1 MKEFVREMISKVTA
15 FIEEYG
21 MIDAHDLVAAGVS
34 GGADSLC
41 LLFMLL
47 EYRKKV
53 PFDLV
58 VVHVNHGI
66 REDAAMDAQFVK
78 DICEKENLPFY
89 LVEEDVCKLAKER
102 HLSEEEA
109 GRVVRYAAFD
119 AALEQFKARE
129 NQSCKIAVAHHAGDS
144 AETLLFHLFRG
155 TGIYGLSGILPVN
168 DRVIRPLLTCSRE
181 EIETYLKQKGQ
192 DWCMDSTN
200 EEDTY
205 SRNRIRHHILGYAK
219 EHINEKSIEH
229 AANAALQIAS
239 LRQYLEGEV
248 EKMAS
253 RVATKREK
261 ELETN
266 IELVKEYA
274 PFLQEQY
281 WIWALSYVS
290 PGRKDITSK
299 HVKALGELAEKSGS
313 KQLDCPGNLQVVK
326 EYNLLRLKVTKKSE
340 GDSLDKNQEDAQ
352 LLIEEEGSY
361 ELKEG
366 SVLEVS
372 YISPE
377 QIDGIVE
384 NKYTKYFDY
393 DKICSCLKVRFRQ
406 AGDYLCINDSNQ
418 KKTLKEYFIQE
429 KIPISMRQEIP
440 LIADE
445 HHILWIMGYRISAY
459 YKVTK
464 ETKKIIKMTLRRDET
479 CQKE

>member
-1 MKEFVREMISKVTA
+1 MISKVTA

-78 DICEKENLPFY
+78 AFCEKENLPFY
-89 LVEEDVCKLAKER
+89 LVEEDVCKLAKEK

-119 AALEQFKARE
+119 AALEEYKEKE
-129 NQSCKIAVAHHAGDS
+129 NQGCKIAVAHHAGDS

-155 TGIYGLSGILPVN
+155 TGIYGLSGILPVSG
-168 DRVIRPLLTCSRE
+168 RIIRPLLTCSRE
-181 EIETYLKQKGQ
+181 EIEEYLKQKGQ

-229 AANAALQIAS
+229 TANAALQIAA

-248 EKMAS
+248 EKVAS
-253 RVATKREK
+253 RVAAKREN

-266 IELVKEYA
+266 LELLKEYA

-281 WIWALSYVS
+281 WLWALSDVS

-299 HVKALGELAEKSGS
+299 HVKALGELAEKFGS
-313 KQLDCPGNLQVVK
+313 KKLDLPGNLQAVK
-326 EYNLLRLKVTKKSE
+326 EYNLLRLKVS
-340 GDSLDKNQEDAQ
+340 GDGNQDSLDKKREYVQ
-352 LLIEEEGSY
+352 LLLDEEGSY
-361 ELKEG
+361 ELKDG
-366 SVLEVS
+366 SLLEVS
-372 YISPE
+372 YINPE
-377 QIDGIVE
+377 QIEGIEE

-393 DKICSCLKVRFRQ
+393 DKINSCLKVRFRQ
-406 AGDYLCINDSNQ
+406 TGDYLCINDSNQ

-429 KIPISMRQEIP
+429 KIPASMRSKIP
-440 LIADE
+440 VIADQN
-445 HHILWIMGYRISAY
+445 HILWVMGHRISAY
-459 YKVTK
+459 YKVTE
-464 ETKKIIKMTLRRDET
+464 ETQKILKMTVRRDET
-479 CQKE
+479 CQKESAFY

>member
-1 MKEFVREMISKVTA
+1 MISKVTA
-15 FIEEYG
+15 LIEEYG

-119 AALEQFKARE
+119 AALEQFGKKE
-129 NQSCKIAVAHHAGDS
+129 TQGYKIAVAHHAGDS

-155 TGIYGLSGILPVN
+155 TGIYGLSGILPVSG
-168 DRVIRPLLTCSRE
+168 RVIRPLLTCSRE

-229 AANAALQIAS
+229 TANAALQIAS

-248 EKMAS
+248 EKMAF
-253 RVATKREK
+253 RVATKREN

-281 WIWALSYVS
+281 WLWALSYVS

-299 HVKALGELAEKSGS
+299 HVKALSELAEKSGR
-313 KQLDCPGNLQVVK
+313 KKLDLPGNVEALK
-326 EYNLLRLKVTKKSE
+326 EYNLLRIKVLKHKE
-340 GDSLDKNQEDAQ
+340 GDISDKNQEKAQ

-361 ELKEG
+361 ELKDG
-366 SVLEVS
+366 SALEVS

-393 DKICSCLKVRFRQ
+393 DKINSCLKIRFRQ
-406 AGDYLCINDSNQ
+406 TGDYLCINDNLQ

-429 KIPISMRQEIP
+429 KIPVNMRSEVP
-440 LIADE
+440 VIADAN
-445 HHILWIMGYRISAY
+445 HILWILGYRISAY

-464 ETKKIIKMTLRRDET
+464 ETKKIVKITLRRNERW
-479 CQKE
+479 QKE

>member
-1 MKEFVREMISKVTA
+1 MISKVTA

-53 PFDLV
+53 PFDLI

-66 REDAAMDAQFVK
+66 REEATADADFVSRLCK
-78 DICEKENLPFY
+78 KEKLAFY
-89 LVEEDVCKLAKER
+89 LVEENVKELAKEE

-109 GRVVRYAAFD
+109 GRKVRYAAFEN
-119 AALEQFKARE
+119 ALKIYNEKGERR
-129 NQSCKIAVAHHAGDS
+129 CKIAVAHHAADS

-155 TGIYGLSGILPVN
+155 TGVYGLSGILPVN

-181 EIETYLKQKGQ
+181 EIEAYLTQKGQ

-205 SRNRIRHHILGYAK
+205 SRNKIRHHILGYAK
-219 EHINEKSIEH
+219 EHINEKAIQH
-229 AANAALQIAS
+229 VAGAALQMVA

-248 EKMAS
+248 QKMAN
-253 RVATKREK
+253 RIATIGK
-261 ELETN
+261 EEIETK
-266 IELVKEYA
+266 IESLKEYA

-281 WIWALSYVS
+281 WLWVLSYLS

-299 HVKALGELAEKSGS
+299 HVKAIGELVEKTGS
-313 KQLDCPGNLQVVK
+313 KRLDLPGNLVAVK
-326 EYNLLRLKVTKKSE
+326 EYDLLRIAVIKENSKDLFSE
-340 GDSLDKNQEDAQ
+340 TQDREI
-352 LLIEEEGSY
+352 LIQEEGNY
-361 ELKEG
+361 PLPDG
-366 SVLEVS
+366 SILEIS
-372 YISPE
+372 YITPVQWDE
-377 QIDGIVE
+377 IEE
-384 NKYTKYFDY
+384 NKYTKYLDY
-393 DKICSCLKVRFRQ
+393 DKIDTCLKARFRQ
-406 AGDYLCINDSNQ
+406 SGDYLCINDSNQ

-429 KIPISMRQEIP
+429 KIPVSKRCEIP
-440 LIADE
+440 LIADGN
-445 HHILWIMGYRISAY
+445 HILWIVGYRISAY

-464 ETKKIIKMTLRRDET
+464 ETKKIVKITIRRNET
-479 CQKE
+479 WQKD

>member
-1 MKEFVREMISKVTA
+1 MKEFVRKMISKVTD

-21 MIDAHDLVAAGVS
+21 MIDANDLVAAGVS

-66 REDAAMDAQFVK
+66 RADASYDAECVRK
-78 DICEKENLPFY
+78 LCEKEHLPFF
-89 LVEEDVCKLAKER
+89 LVEENVREKAKEE

-109 GRVVRYAAFD
+109 GRKIRYAAFEK
-119 AALEQFKARE
+119 ALEIYGE
-129 NQSCKIAVAHHAGDS
+129 NSNGKGKIAVAHHAADS
-144 AETLLFHLFRG
+144 AETMLFHLFRG

-168 DRVIRPLLTCSRE
+168 NGIIRPLLTCSRE
-181 EIETYLKQKGQ
+181 EIEAYLKQIGQ
-192 DWCMDSTN
+192 EWCMDSTN
-200 EEDTY
+200 AEDTY
-205 SRNRIRHHILGYAK
+205 SRNKIRHHILGYAK
-219 EHINEKSIEH
+219 EHINEKSTEH
-229 AANAALQIAS
+229 IANAALQMAS

-248 EKMAS
+248 GKMAS
-253 RVATKREK
+253 KVA
-261 ELETN
+261 
-266 IELVKEYA
+266 LVKEDEIVSNVNRVKEF
-274 PFLQEQY
+274 PSFIQQQY
-281 WIWALSYVS
+281 WLWVLATLS

-299 HVKALGELAEKSGS
+299 HVKAICELVEKQGS
-313 KQLDCPGNLQVVK
+313 KRLDLPGNLVAEK
-326 EYNLLRLKVTKKSE
+326 EYDLLRIKRVEKKEESH
-340 GDSLDKNQEDAQ
+340 
-352 LLIEEEGSY
+352 LLEKQDVEEILLQEEGSFP
-361 ELKEG
+361 LRDG
-366 SVLEVS
+366 SILEIS
-372 YISPE
+372 YINPE
-377 QIDGIVE
+377 QLAGIEE

-393 DKICSCLKVRFRQ
+393 DKINSCLKVRFRQ

-429 KIPISMRQEIP
+429 KVPISMRQEIP